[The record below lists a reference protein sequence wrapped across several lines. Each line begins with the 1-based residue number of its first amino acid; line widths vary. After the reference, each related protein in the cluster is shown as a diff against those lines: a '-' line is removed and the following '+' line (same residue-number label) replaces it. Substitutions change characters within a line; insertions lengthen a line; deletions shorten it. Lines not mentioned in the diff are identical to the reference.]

1 MSNRIF
7 GRDTT
12 NAGDV
17 NGCFIQYVKP
27 SFASRNWKYKRVLH
41 QDIIYIGRMRKLKPR
56 EGYIRPRVEFLC
68 ILGELL
74 LQ

>member
-7 GRDTT
+7 VRDTT
-12 NAGDV
+12 NAEDV

-41 QDIIYIGRMRKLKPR
+41 QDIIYRERTRKLKTR
-56 EGYIRPRVEFLC
+56 EGYINQE
-68 ILGELL
+68 
-74 LQ
+74 